1 MTTPLVIS
9 DPHDLRE
16 VVTTWRQQGMTVAF
30 VPTMGSLHAGH
41 IALTARARDIADRVV
56 LSIFVN
62 PLQFGVGE
70 DFERYPRDIDKDV
83 QAVSGGLVDVVFAPT
98 VEDVYPAGDD
108 SVTRRTAG
116 PVGDMFEGASRPGHF
131 DGVVTVVHRLC
142 ELVQPDVVVF
152 GDKDAQQVFLVKE
165 MAATLNLPWSVEKVD
180 TVRDLDGVALS
191 SRNQYLSPDE
201 RVAATTIPRALER
214 ASAANSVVEALAGA
228 GEVLEA
234 EPLIV
239 VDYVALVDPT
249 TFLEVPEKFAGGLVR
264 MIIAARVGN
273 TRLIDTKVFSIPQ

>member
-9 DPHDLRE
+9 NSTELRE
-16 VVTTWRQQGMTVAF
+16 VVTKWRNEGKTVAF

-41 IALTARARDIADRVV
+41 KALAARARDIADRVV

-70 DFERYPRDIDKDV
+70 DFERYPRDLDQDV

-108 SVTRRTAG
+108 SVTRLSSG
-116 PVGDMFEGASRPGHF
+116 PVGGAFEGASRPGHF
-131 DGVVTVVHRLC
+131 DGVVTVVNRLC
-142 ELVQPDVVVF
+142 EMVQPDLVVF

-165 MAATLNLPWSVEKVD
+165 MATAFNLPWRVEEVD

-191 SRNQYLSPDE
+191 SRNQYLSPAE
-201 RVAATTIPRALER
+201 RAAATTIPRALER
-214 ASAANSVVEALAGA
+214 ASAAKSVVEALAGA
-228 GEVLEA
+228 REVLEA

-249 TFLEVPEKFAGGLVR
+249 TFLEVPEGFAGGLVR

>member
-1 MTTPLVIS
+1 MTTPLVIRGEA
-9 DPHDLRE
+9 DLIE
-16 VVTTWRQQGMTVAF
+16 VVARWRNEGKTVAF

-41 IALTARARDIADRVV
+41 QALAVRAREIADYVV

-62 PLQFGVGE
+62 PLQFGAGE
-70 DFERYPRDIDKDV
+70 DFDRYPRDLDQDV

-98 VEDVYPAGDD
+98 VEDVYPVRED
-108 SVTRRTAG
+108 SVARLTAG
-116 PVGDMFEGASRPGHF
+116 PVGDVFEGASRPGHF
-131 DGVVTVVHRLC
+131 DGVVTVVNRLC
-142 ELVQPDVVVF
+142 EMVQPDVVVF

-165 MAATLNLPWSVEKVD
+165 MATALNLPWRVEEVD

-191 SRNQYLSPDE
+191 SRNRNLSPEE
-201 RVAATTIPRALER
+201 RVAASAIPRALEH
-214 ASAANSVVEALAGA
+214 ASGARSVRDALDSA
-228 GEVLEA
+228 GEVFES

-239 VDYVALVDPT
+239 VDYVALVDPV
-249 TFLEVPEKFAGGLVR
+249 TFGEVPKEFPGGLVR